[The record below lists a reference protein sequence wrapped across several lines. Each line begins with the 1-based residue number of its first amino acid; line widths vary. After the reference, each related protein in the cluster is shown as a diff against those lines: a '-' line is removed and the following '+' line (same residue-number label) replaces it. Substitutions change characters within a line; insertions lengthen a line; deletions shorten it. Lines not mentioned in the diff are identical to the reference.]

1 MELKKL
7 NMLHEDVKDYDGTNY
22 VVEWFGSLLDSNDQG
37 VTIINTRNGINQQT
51 LWTSFFIFSFVNF
64 I

>member
-22 VVEWFGSLLDSNDQG
+22 VVEWFGSLCWIP
-37 VTIINTRNGINQQT
+37 TIKVSQLSTQEMG
-51 LWTSFFIFSFVNF
+51 
-64 I
+64 